1 MDGYRSTSLDF
12 GIARTFAAKGESDE
26 KEQVMLRIF
35 MENKEGRYYI
45 CLDREDY
52 TIYLDEKEVLLQAG
66 LIAEIKGYE
75 MLSDEH
81 GELTIFNL
89 YVSDKMVSKEKR
101 KRTLDFMIPLIIY
114 GTEKIFMT
122 VINGYF

>member
-1 MDGYRSTSLDF
+1 MDGYRSTSLEY
-12 GIARTFAAKGESDE
+12 GIARNFAVKGESDQ
-26 KEQVMLRIF
+26 KDQVILRIF

-52 TIYLDEKEVLLQAG
+52 TIYLDEREVLLQAG
-66 LIAEIKGYE
+66 LIAEMKGYE

-81 GELTIFNL
+81 GQLTIFNL

-101 KRTLDFMIPLIIY
+101 KRTLDFVIPAMIY
-114 GTEKIFMT
+114 GF
-122 VINGYF
+122 